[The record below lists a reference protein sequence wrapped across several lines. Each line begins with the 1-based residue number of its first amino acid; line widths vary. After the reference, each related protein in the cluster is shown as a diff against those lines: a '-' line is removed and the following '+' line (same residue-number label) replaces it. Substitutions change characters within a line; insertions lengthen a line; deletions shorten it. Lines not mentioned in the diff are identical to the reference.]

1 MTTMPFQLDCLNE
14 QNLQVIQA
22 YAVRAKTQ
30 KATLENFDGWLERIN
45 QLEGFDKVQLVQL
58 HGQLIAMGFLKFEIS
73 GSSKGLRYQ
82 LSTSGKN
89 ALEREL
95 ARRESGENNQAADDD
110 EEQLE
115 ELADA
120 A

>member
-1 MTTMPFQLDCLNE
+1 MPFQLDCLNE

-22 YAVRAKTQ
+22 YALRAKTQ
-30 KATLENFDGWLERIN
+30 KATLENFDGWLDRIN
-45 QLEGFDKVQLVQL
+45 QLDGFDKAELVQL

-82 LSTSGKN
+82 ISTSGKN
-89 ALEREL
+89 ALEREI
-95 ARRESGENNQAADDD
+95 ARQESSENGDD
-110 EEQLE
+110 EDGTEDADQYE